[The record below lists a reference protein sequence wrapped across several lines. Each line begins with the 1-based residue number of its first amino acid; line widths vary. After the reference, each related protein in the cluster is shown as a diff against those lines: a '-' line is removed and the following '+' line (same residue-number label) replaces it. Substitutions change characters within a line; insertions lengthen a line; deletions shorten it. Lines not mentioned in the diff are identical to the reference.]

1 MPHLRLTERAVRAL
15 LAPDPSGK
23 QCLYWDEGMK
33 NFGVL
38 VSATSDAKSYVVQG
52 VVNGMGIRKTIGRTD
67 VLTLDQARDKAKQ
80 MIGGFI
86 GGVDP
91 RAAKS
96 SDITVKAAMEAYVQ
110 ARSGLLR
117 PRSLAGFRGEIE
129 RHLAPW
135 LGTQLKSISREMVEA
150 RHKAIAE
157 ELAASRAGRS
167 GHATA
172 NRVMRNFRAL
182 WNHTAD
188 RIGDLPSNPV
198 KLKKMWHPV
207 APRERCLKNGEFA
220 PFYEAAAALPNTV
233 ARDYVLMLL
242 FTGLRRREAAKIRW
256 ADVDFDRRMFTIP
269 ATNTK
274 TNRRLEL
281 PLTDILHRMLAAR
294 RALGKTEFVFF
305 SHSASGHVEE
315 PKSFFRDIALAS
327 GVKVCPHDMRRTYL
341 TVAESCDIPLL
352 ALAALANHTVPG
364 VTSKYV
370 QIGVERLREPAQRV
384 ADRLKELCGIAGLF
398 TPCEV

>member
-15 LAPDPSGK
+15 PAPDPSGK
-23 QCLYWDEGMK
+23 QTLYWDTETK

-38 VSATSDAKSYVVQG
+38 VSATSNTKSYVVQG
-52 VVNGMGIRKTIGRTD
+52 VVNGKDIRRTIGRTD
-67 VLTLDQARDKAKQ
+67 LLTLDEARDKAKQ
-80 MIGGFI
+80 MIGSFA

-91 RAAKS
+91 RAEKS
-96 SDITVKAAMEAYVQ
+96 SDITVRAAMEAYVQ
-110 ARSGLLR
+110 ARSGHLR
-117 PRSLAGFRGEIE
+117 PRSLEGFRGEIE
-129 RHLAPW
+129 RHLASW
-135 LGTQLKSISREMVEA
+135 LALPLMSIDRDAVEK
-150 RHKAIAE
+150 RHAAIAA
-157 ELAASRAGRS
+157 ELAERTRMS

-188 RIGDLPSNPV
+188 RVPSLGANPV

-207 APRERCLKNGEFA
+207 QPRERCLKNGEFA

-242 FTGLRRREAAKIRW
+242 FTGLRRREAAAIRW

-281 PLTDILHRMLAAR
+281 PLTDILHQMLAAR
-294 RALGKTEFVFF
+294 RALGRTEFVFF
-305 SHSASGHVEE
+305 SHSESGHVEE
-315 PKSFFRDIALAS
+315 PKSFFRDIASAS
-327 GVKVCPHDMRRTYL
+327 GVRISPHDLRRSFL

-352 ALAALANHTVPG
+352 ALAALANHAVPG
-364 VTSKYV
+364 ITSKDV
-370 QIGVERLREPAQRV
+370 QINVERLREPAQRV
-384 ADRLKELCGIAGLF
+384 ADRLKELCGIASVF
-398 TPCEV
+398 TPG

>member
-15 LAPDPSGK
+15 PAPDPSGK
-23 QCLYWDEGMK
+23 QTLYWDTETK
-33 NFGVL
+33 NFGIL
-38 VSATSDAKSYVVQG
+38 VSAASNAKSYVVQG
-52 VVNGMGIRKTIGRTD
+52 VVNGRGIRTTIGRTD

-91 RAAKS
+91 RATKS

-117 PRSLAGFRGEIE
+117 PRSLEGFRGEIE

-157 ELAASRAGRS
+157 ELAERTRMS

-198 KLKKMWHPV
+198 KLKRMWHPV
-207 APRERCLKNGEFA
+207 QPRERCLKNGEFA

-242 FTGLRRREAAKIRW
+242 FTSLRRREAAKIRW

-281 PLTDILHRMLAAR
+281 PLTDILHQMLAAR
-294 RALGKTEFVFF
+294 RALGKTEYVFF
-305 SHSASGHVEE
+305 SHSKSGHVEE
-315 PKSFFRDIALAS
+315 PKSFFRDIAEAS
-327 GVKVCPHDMRRTYL
+327 GVRISPHDLRRSFL

-352 ALAALANHTVPG
+352 ALAALANHSVPG
-364 VTSKYV
+364 ITSKYV
-370 QIGVERLREPAQRV
+370 QINVERLREPAQRV

-398 TPCEV
+398 TPGEL